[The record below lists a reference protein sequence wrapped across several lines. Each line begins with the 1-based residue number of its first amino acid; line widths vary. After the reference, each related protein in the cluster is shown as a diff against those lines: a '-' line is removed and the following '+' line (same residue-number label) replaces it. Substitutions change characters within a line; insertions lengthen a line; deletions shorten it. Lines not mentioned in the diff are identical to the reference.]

1 MSDSI
6 SNIIDFGEV
15 FNQIRRSQREL
26 IINALSE
33 YCANT
38 HSPKSECECKT
49 QFGIINNLPYP
60 GEVQE

>member
-1 MSDSI
+1 MTDSI

-38 HSPKSECECKT
+38 HGMECECQK

-60 GEVQE
+60 GEVSE

>member
-1 MSDSI
+1 MTDSI

-26 IINALSE
+26 INNEIVNF
-33 YCANT
+33 
-38 HSPKSECECKT
+38 CKEAHT
-49 QFGIINNLPYP
+49 EEVCDCVAIIELIRCLPYP